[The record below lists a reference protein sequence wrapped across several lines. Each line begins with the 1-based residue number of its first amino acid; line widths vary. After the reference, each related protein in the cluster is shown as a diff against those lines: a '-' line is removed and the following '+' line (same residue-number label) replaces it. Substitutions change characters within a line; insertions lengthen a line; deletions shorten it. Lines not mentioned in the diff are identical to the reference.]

1 MVLVLQALR
10 AALAFVSLREIPAV
24 LTRFLDHVERPN
36 ARSRPKQ
43 IQLFLGE
50 LRPPSG

>member
-10 AALAFVSLREIPAV
+10 AALAFVSLREIPVV
-24 LTRFLDHVERPN
+24 LARFLDHLERPN
-36 ARSRPKQ
+36 ARSRPKK
-43 IQLFLGE
+43 IQLFLDE